1 MYWKC
6 NGACAY
12 ALRVPGSH
20 CGRYV
25 LLVALWWL
33 CRFPGSVERYVL
45 LVALSFMWVS
55 VGTVCHAGGQAVTS
69 VVDSTVAFWSAGR
82 YVKLSGWC

>member
-45 LVALSFMWVS
+45 LVARPLPVS
-55 VGTVCHAGGQAVTS
+55 LTLLLLFG
-69 VVDSTVAFWSAGR
+69 VVWRLLFVV
-82 YVKLSGWC
+82 YVSLM